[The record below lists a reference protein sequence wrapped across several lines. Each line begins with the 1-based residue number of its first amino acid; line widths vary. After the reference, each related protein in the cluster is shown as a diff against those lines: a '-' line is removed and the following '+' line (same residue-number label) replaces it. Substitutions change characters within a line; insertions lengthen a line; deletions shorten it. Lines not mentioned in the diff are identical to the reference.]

1 MNDKLVERVAR
12 AIAETGV
19 TGELT
24 GSPVSLRDCLTA
36 VSQYQGIEWN
46 EQSFQHQVRQ
56 IAKAAIEA
64 AGVVE
69 LAEHLRFALNALQ
82 TEGVCG
88 DECLTCPEA
97 RTAIAKALGDE

>member
-1 MNDKLVERVAR
+1 MNDKLVERVAVALWLDDAER
-12 AIAETGV
+12 AAPKVAKYRTSENV
-19 TGELT
+19 L
-24 GSPVSLRDCLTA
+24 
-36 VSQYQGIEWN
+36 
-46 EQSFQHQVRQ
+46 EQSGIKIRAWRLQ
-56 IAKAAIEA
+56 AKAAIEA